1 MVERLHKI
9 FLFWAYFPINLVDRT
24 AFSSFVLE
32 LASSWG
38 SVTCTTAAESVV
50 SAFLFLT
57 HSLIFVLSISVFLC
71 RSHTLTLSPSFPVAL
86 IVSHWTFAAFQQL
99 HCSKTDDLG
108 ATGMRGCV
116 VVFTSHLFV
125 CGIVFFHPYI
135 KQIHSYYSL
144 CSKRLYRSRRR
155 FNFLIKNNILPLY
168 IVIITEREVQFH
180 HKESIIIIIIIIIVG
195 SGCCRCYHFWRSGF
209 VFFLIPY
216 FSSPSVFLSIS
227 LLFVCFLFVSHF
239 FLLLLL
245 LLHIY
250 ILFFCFLAHFL

>member
-1 MVERLHKI
+1 
-9 FLFWAYFPINLVDRT
+9 
-24 AFSSFVLE
+24 
-32 LASSWG
+32 
-38 SVTCTTAAESVV
+38 
-50 SAFLFLT
+50 
-57 HSLIFVLSISVFLC
+57 
-71 RSHTLTLSPSFPVAL
+71 
-86 IVSHWTFAAFQQL
+86 
-99 HCSKTDDLG
+99 
-108 ATGMRGCV
+108 MRGCV

-209 VFFLIPY
+209 VFFLFYIFLLRLS
-216 FSSPSVFLSIS
+216 FSLFLSYSSVFY
-227 LLFVCFLFVSHF
+227 LFLIF
-239 FLLLLL
+239 
-245 LLHIY
+245 Y
-250 ILFFCFLAHFL
+250 IITIIITYIHFFCFLAHFL